1 MPFPAGSF
9 KLSYHRTNSLN
20 IMTIKNISGKTLT
33 LSFGRYTHTV
43 ASNGTLTLAED
54 PKTIANVSD
63 YFSRGLIQVVKG
75 PAISDFGNAAVTPS
89 HILVHVKNAGT
100 DGDYLT
106 FTLPGKSPQIFE
118 LNSNGALT
126 IADATSVTIGANA
139 GATAANLKTA
149 FNANT
154 VLTAAGFEADE
165 VVNHTTGTV
174 ESWVLV
180 KATGN
185 VAATAVTVESS
196 VPARFAV
203 STVAA
208 NTNETLGQQ
217 IIYVPAVNGTTLLVK
232 TGFTTIVHYAVTTL
246 NADGSPLSY
255 NGTISKTG
263 GCLFFDDDSTTDLA
277 STSQVIV
284 IAYGR

>member
-1 MPFPAGSF
+1 LPFPAGSF

-54 PKTIANVSD
+54 PKTIANVAD

-75 PAISDFGNAAVTPS
+75 PAISDLGTAAVTPS
-89 HILVHVKNAGT
+89 HILVHVKNVGT

-118 LNSNGALT
+118 LDTATTASIAGAT
-126 IADATSVTIGANA
+126 AVTIGATA
-139 GATAANLKTA
+139 IATAANLKTA

-154 VLTAAGFEADE
+154 VLTNAGFEADE
-165 VVNHTTGTV
+165 VVNNGTG
-174 ESWVLV
+174 ESWVFV

-196 VPARFAV
+196 ATARVAV

-217 IIYVPAVNGTTLLVK
+217 IIYVPAVNGTTLVVK
-232 TGFTTIVHYAVTTL
+232 TGFTTILHYTAITL
-246 NADGSPLSY
+246 NADGTTLSY
-255 NGTISKTG
+255 NGTKTVTG
-263 GCLFFDDDSTTDLA
+263 GCIFFDDDSTTDLE

>member
-1 MPFPAGSF
+1 LPFPAGSF

-54 PKTIANVSD
+54 PKTIANVAD

-75 PAISDFGNAAVTPS
+75 PAISDLGTAAVTPS
-89 HILVHVKNAGT
+89 HILVHVKAAGT

-118 LNSNGALT
+118 LDTATTASIAGAT
-126 IADATSVTIGANA
+126 AVTIGANA
-139 GATAANLKTA
+139 SATAANLKTA

-154 VLTAAGFEADE
+154 VLTNAGFEADE
-165 VVNHTTGTV
+165 VVNNGTG
-174 ESWVLV
+174 ESWVFV

-185 VAATAVTVESS
+185 VVATAVTVESS
-196 VPARFAV
+196 ATARVAV

-217 IIYVPAVNGTTLLVK
+217 IIYVPAVNGTTLVVK
-232 TGFTTIVHYAVTTL
+232 TGFTTILHYTAITL
-246 NADGSPLSY
+246 NADGTTLSY
-255 NGTISKTG
+255 NGTKTVTG
-263 GCLFFDDDSTTDLA
+263 GCIFFDDDSTTDLA